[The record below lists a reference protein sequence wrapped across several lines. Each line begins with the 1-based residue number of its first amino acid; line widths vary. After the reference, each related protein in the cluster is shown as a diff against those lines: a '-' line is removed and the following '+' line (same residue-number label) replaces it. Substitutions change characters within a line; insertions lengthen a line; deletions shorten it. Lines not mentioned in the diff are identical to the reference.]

1 MRRRVTL
8 SLLAFTLLVPPLGTG
23 CNKGKDPDNPRIV
36 GPVDTSVGP
45 MGAGAGPAKGGPA
58 KSGGNKS
65 IAQ

>member
-1 MRRRVTL
+1 MALIMVL
-8 SLLAFTLLVPPLGTG
+8 PLLGTG

-45 MGAGAGPAKGGPA
+45 IGAGAGPAKGGGAPA
-58 KSGGNKS
+58 KAGGNKS